1 MLLFLCPFDFW
12 LLTSKEMSNDSYARR
27 GVSAGK
33 SDVHFAIRKLDK
45 GLYPNAFCTI
55 LPDMLGGDDDWC
67 NIMHA
72 DGTGTKSSLAYLYW
86 KETGDLDVWR
96 DLAQDAIVMNTDDM
110 LCAGSVGP
118 FVFSNTI
125 GRNAFRI
132 PKEVL
137 AAILEGMERFFDM
150 LSDHG
155 VAARNAGGETA
166 DVGDL
171 VRTIIYDA
179 TAYARLPRKEV
190 ITNEDIR
197 PGSMIV
203 GISSFGQASYE
214 ENYNSGIGSNGLTNG
229 RHDLLHSSYREKYP
243 ETYSPEVP
251 TDLVYRGPHKV
262 TDVHPG
268 LNIPVGKL
276 LLSPTRTYLPL
287 MKPVFDQFRDKIHGL
302 IHCTGGAQTKV
313 MKFVKN
319 LHVTKDN
326 LFDVPPVFDMIQQA
340 SGADWQEM
348 YKVFN
353 MGHRLEIYTDEST
366 AAELISLAGEFK
378 LDAKIVGRCEAAE
391 ENKLTLKGHFGEIT
405 Y

>member
-1 MLLFLCPFDFW
+1 
-12 LLTSKEMSNDSYARR
+12 MSDAYARR

-55 LPDMLGGDDDWC
+55 LPDMLGGDEKWC

-110 LCAGSVGP
+110 LCAGAVGP

-155 VAARNAGGETA
+155 IEGRNAGGETA

-179 TAYARLPRKEV
+179 TAYARLPRAEV

-197 PGSMIV
+197 PGSVIV
-203 GISSFGQASYE
+203 GISSYGKAHYE
-214 ENYNSGIGSNGLTNG
+214 DNYNSGIGSNGLTNG
-229 RHDLLHSSYREKYP
+229 RHDLLHNSYAAQYP
-243 ETYSPEVP
+243 ETYGPEVP
-251 TDLVYRGPHKV
+251 KDLVYRGPHKV
-262 TDVHPG
+262 TDVHEGTG
-268 LNIPVGKL
+268 LPVGKL

-287 MKPVFDQFRDKIHGL
+287 MKPVLDQYRGKIHGL

-313 MKFVKN
+313 MKFVNN
-319 LHVTKDN
+319 LHVIKDN
-326 LFDVPPVFDMIQQA
+326 LFEVPPVFDMIQKA
-340 SGADWQEM
+340 SGVEWQEM

-353 MGHRLEIYTDEST
+353 MGHRLEIYTDEAT
-366 AAELISLAGEFK
+366 APAMIEMAEGLGLQAQ
-378 LDAKIVGRCEAAE
+378 IVGRCEAADKNE
-391 ENKLTLKGHFGEIT
+391 LTLQGHFGELK